1 MSTEINLVDLNKR
14 NVASTM
20 VDKKIPT
27 TPLKLD
33 ETSEKVLSTTTKGS
47 AVVHVGYN
55 KGKPN
60 LNAPSIILFT
70 RGIGTENDNV
80 EIDPSL
86 ILNPKT
92 VQHATIPSVSVSSC
106 TDVLLK
112 SYGSD
117 YIANNR
123 SAVMLNADVV
133 QHRGNEVIEL
143 VVGNSAYRT
152 AGARIGSSGGVH
164 LIKAGREDNIQPM
177 VLGNNLATTLT
188 ELTDFVNNISTAII
202 QIRKDLVIM
211 KGFLIAHV
219 HLLPLPVPVP
229 TTPSPDLAATLG
241 TSLVSDGLEISNG
254 ISNLLN
260 LEISKVNHLY
270 PFSAEKIVSSD
281 HKLT

>member
-60 LNAPSIILFT
+60 LNAPSVTLFT

-86 ILNPKT
+86 VLNPKT
-92 VQHATIPSVSVSSC
+92 VQHATIPSVAVSSC
-106 TDVLLK
+106 TDVRLR

-152 AGARIGSSGGVH
+152 AGSRIGSSGGVH
-164 LIKAGREDNIQPM
+164 LLKAGKEKQLQPM

-202 QIRKDLVIM
+202 QIRKDLVLM
-211 KGFLIAHV
+211 KTFLMAHV
-219 HLLPLPVPVP
+219 HISAVGP
-229 TTPSPDLAATLG
+229 TSPSPDLIATLG

-254 ISNLLN
+254 ISNLVN

>member
-60 LNAPSIILFT
+60 LNAPSVTLFT

-86 ILNPKT
+86 VLNPKT
-92 VQHATIPSVSVSSC
+92 VQHATIPSVAVSSC
-106 TDVLLK
+106 TDVRLR

-152 AGARIGSSGGVH
+152 AGSRIGSSGGVH
-164 LIKAGREDNIQPM
+164 LLKAGKEKQLQPM

-202 QIRKDLVIM
+202 QIRKDLVLM
-211 KGFLIAHV
+211 KIFLMAHV
-219 HLLPLPVPVP
+219 HISAVGP
-229 TTPSPDLAATLG
+229 TSPSPDLIATLG

-254 ISNLLN
+254 ISNLVN

-270 PFSAEKIVSSD
+270 PFSAEKIISSD

>member
-60 LNAPSIILFT
+60 LNAPSVILFT

-177 VLGNNLATTLT
+177 VLGNNLATTLI

-202 QIRKDLVIM
+202 QIRKDLILM
-211 KGFLIAHV
+211 KTFLIAHI
-219 HLLPLPVPVP
+219 HIATGPGAP
-229 TTPSPDLAATLG
+229 TSPSPDLAVTLG
-241 TSLVSDGLEISNG
+241 TSLVSDALEISNG
-254 ISNLLN
+254 ISNLAN

>member
-1 MSTEINLVDLNKR
+1 MSTEINLVSLNKK

-20 VDKKIPT
+20 IDKSIPT
-27 TPLKLD
+27 SPLKID
-33 ETSEKVLSTTTKGS
+33 NTSEKILATTTKGS
-47 AVVHVGYN
+47 AVVHTGYN

-60 LNAPSIILFT
+60 LNAPSVTLFT

-92 VQHATIPSVSVSSC
+92 VQHATIPSVAVSSC
-106 TDVLLK
+106 TDVRLR

-117 YIANNR
+117 YVANNR

-152 AGARIGSSGGVH
+152 AGSRIGSSGGVH
-164 LIKAGREDNIQPM
+164 LLKAGKEKQLQPM
-177 VLGNNLATTLT
+177 VLGNNLATTLI
-188 ELTDFVNNISTAII
+188 ELTDFVNNLSTRII
-202 QIRKDLVIM
+202 EIRKDLILM
-211 KGFLIAHV
+211 KTFLMAHV
-219 HLLPLPVPVP
+219 HIATGPGAP
-229 TTPSPDLAATLG
+229 TSPSPDLIATLG
-241 TSLVSDGLEISNG
+241 TSLVSDSLEVSNG
-254 ISNLLN
+254 LSNLIN
-260 LEISKVNHLY
+260 LEIYKVNHLY
-270 PFSAEKIVSSD
+270 PFSSEKIVSSD